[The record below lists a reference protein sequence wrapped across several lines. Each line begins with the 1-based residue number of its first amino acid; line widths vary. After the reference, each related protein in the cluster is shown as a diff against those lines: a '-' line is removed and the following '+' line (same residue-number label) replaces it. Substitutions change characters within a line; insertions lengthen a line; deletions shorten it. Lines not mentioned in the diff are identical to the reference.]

1 MFFGLEKV
9 NLCGNDF
16 SSILLPDK
24 EKEEAAEATEADACG
39 NEGICLISMMKM
51 IKRPTEERR
60 N

>member
-24 EKEEAAEATEADACG
+24 EKEEAAEADACG
-39 NEGICLISMMKM
+39 NEGICLISMMKI